1 MASSRKVNKKSKVS
15 VIYKGINVEEFFN
28 IFKNFKTLP
37 HTKRHLIYS
46 PTIYL
51 PNKTKATVTKS
62 ED

>member
-1 MASSRKVNKKSKVS
+1 MASSRKVKQKSKVS